1 MKFYNSD
8 GSEISACG
16 NGTRCV
22 ANYLMEQ
29 DNKKEIEIMTSER
42 KIYCHAKSNS
52 IVSVDMGKPI
62 FSWNKIPLSED
73 IDHKTIELSL
83 IHI

>member
-1 MKFYNSD
+1 M
-8 GSEISACG
+8 
-16 NGTRCV
+16 
-22 ANYLMEQ
+22 Q

-42 KIYCHAKSNS
+42 KIYCQAKSNS

-73 IDHKTIELSL
+73 IDHKTRLRCFSSSSQNVL
-83 IHI
+83 LLPGPF